1 MKKCNLINE
10 LKQML
15 NALALEVPSEV
26 HQDISTKIELKI
38 NEIEKLR
45 SIIIENR
52 KALVKSGSISIE
64 EIESWI

>member
-10 LKQML
+10 LKEMV

-26 HQDISTKIELKI
+26 HKDVSKKIERKI
-38 NEIEKLR
+38 NEIERLR
-45 SIIIENR
+45 CLIIENR
-52 KALVKSGSISIE
+52 KALIQSGSISLE